1 MFIVL
6 RENNVLIIYEIVD
19 TLINN
24 KVLTKNIFDKCFFHD
39 KKE

>member
-1 MFIVL
+1 MFAAL
-6 RENNVLIIYEIVD
+6 KKSNALIICEIVD

-24 KVLTKNIFDKCFFHD
+24 KVLIKDIFDECFFHD